1 MLELSWNLQHLFQVC
16 RMMNKESKTH
26 LLFHS
31 IFLQEKLVLFSK
43 VLDNFW
49 QPKIHQT
56 TFHLKILSS
65 LSTLIFMPLL
75 ISSIWAQLTEFLK
88 DLERWQE
95 SFMITN
101 LNN

>member
-31 IFLQEKLVLFSK
+31 IFLQEKLALFSK

-49 QPKIHQT
+49 QHKIHQT
-56 TFHLKILSS
+56 TFHLKILLS
-65 LSTLIFMPLL
+65 LLTLISMPLL
-75 ISSIWAQLTEFLK
+75 ISNIWAQWTEFLK
-88 DLERWQE
+88 DLERWPE
-95 SFMITN
+95 SFMIMN
-101 LNN
+101 QNN